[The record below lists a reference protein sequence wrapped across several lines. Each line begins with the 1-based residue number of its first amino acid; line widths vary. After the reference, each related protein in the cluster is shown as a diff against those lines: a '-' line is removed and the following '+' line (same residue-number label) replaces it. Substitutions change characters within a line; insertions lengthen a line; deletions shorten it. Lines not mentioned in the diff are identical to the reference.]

1 MREGRSQVLS
11 DNAYALL
18 GLLAVFGERSGYE
31 LKKIADQSI
40 RHFYWSPSRSQV
52 YRTLVQL
59 KRAGYVTAREV
70 EQTGLPD
77 KRVYRITPSGEAA
90 LRAWLARR
98 PLPPDGIRSPA
109 TLAIFFG
116 DLISREILLERLRE
130 VRQRAE
136 ADLARFLEIEARIA
150 ADQQALFRRL
160 VLRRGIADARETIA
174 WVDEVLCALAE
185 SDAESRLGSPCSP
198 PGAGESRTTPAEN
211 GPCACRERGET

>member
-1 MREGRSQVLS
+1 MPEGRRRVLS

-31 LKKIADQSI
+31 LKKIADHSI

-59 KRAGYVTAREV
+59 ERAGYVTAREV
-70 EQTGLPD
+70 EQIGLPD
-77 KRVYRITPSGEAA
+77 KRVYRVTPSGEAA

-98 PLPPDGIRSPA
+98 PLPPDDIRSPA
-109 TLAIFFG
+109 TLALFFG
-116 DLISREILLERLRE
+116 DLIPREILLERLRE

-136 ADLARFLEIEARIA
+136 ADLARFLDIEVRIG
-150 ADQQALFRRL
+150 ADQRALFRRL
-160 VLRRGIADARETIA
+160 VLRRGIAEARETIA

-185 SDAESRLGSPCSP
+185 SDTELRFGPPCP
-198 PGAGESRTTPAEN
+198 LPGASDCGTTPAEHRL
-211 GPCACRERGET
+211 CARRESGET